1 MSEKLCLKWN
11 DFQDNI
17 NTAFGNLRND
27 QDFSDVTLV
36 CEDGEQVEAHKI
48 ILQSAS
54 PFFQTQS
61 ICEKLNLESVH
72 TTGLDVQSY
81 RKAVTEACNKLNE
94 QRLRKQAEGKT
105 KTKRI
110 ETEVYGKKEYLA
122 KKKIENVRIQFRA
135 RYGMLPFAG
144 NYGHDRK
151 FAHSEW
157 LCSCR
162 EQREE
167 ESHLLEG
174 SCTVYGDIRERYGDL
189 EDDDDLVDFFNEILA
204 RREELDARGLEEQA
218 LEVEPNTSDDASLGT
233 LPEQASMGT

>member
-1 MSEKLCLKWN
+1 MLMLHIRNLSEDTLAHRIYREQRDHAWPGLAMETE
-11 DFQDNI
+11 NI
-17 NTAFGNLRND
+17 CKQL
-27 QDFSDVTLV
+27 
-36 CEDGEQVEAHKI
+36 EI
-48 ILQSAS
+48 
-54 PFFQTQS
+54 
-61 ICEKLNLESVH
+61 ESVH
-72 TTGLDVQSY
+72 TTGLENKQY
-81 RKAVTEACNKLNE
+81 RKVVTEACHKLNE
-94 QRLRKQAEGKT
+94 KRLRNKAVGQT
-105 KTKRI
+105 KAKRVLSEI
-110 ETEVYGKKEYLA
+110 YTRKEYLS

-218 LEVEPNTSDDASLGT
+218 LEVEPNTSDDASLGN
-233 LPEQASMGT
+233 LPGQASMGT